1 MEITYSCPECGEVL
15 EKGQYWYDLETD
27 TMRVDH
33 CPNCDCEYG
42 KPCEVHDNE

>member
-1 MEITYSCPECGEVL
+1 MEITYSCPKCGEVL
-15 EKGQYWYDLETD
+15 EKSQRYYDPSTD

-42 KPCEVHDNE
+42 EPCEEHDNE